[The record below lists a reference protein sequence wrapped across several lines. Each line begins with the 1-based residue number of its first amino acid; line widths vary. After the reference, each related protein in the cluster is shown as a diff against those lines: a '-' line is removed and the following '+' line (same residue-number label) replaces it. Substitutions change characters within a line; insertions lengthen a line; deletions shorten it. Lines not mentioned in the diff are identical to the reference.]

1 MGIRERLSGN
11 EASATAMK
19 QINPDVVAAFPITP
33 STEIPQ
39 YFSTFVSNG
48 QVDTEFVAV
57 ESEHSAMSAC
67 IGAEAAG
74 ARAMTATSANGLSLM
89 WEMIYIA
96 SSLRLPIVMS
106 LVNRAVS
113 GPLNIHNDH
122 SDAMGVRDS
131 GWIQL
136 FSENNQEAYDNLIM
150 AHRIAENKDV
160 LLPLMV
166 CQDGFI
172 TSHSI
177 ENIELVEDDKV
188 KEFVGEYKPEHYL
201 LNDKE
206 PIAVGPLDLQAYL
219 FEHKRQQAEA
229 MKNAKKVILDV
240 AKDFEKLT
248 GRKYGLFE
256 EYRLDDAEI
265 AIVCM
270 NSTAGT
276 AKYTIDRLREKGIKA
291 GLLKVRVFRPF
302 PGEEIAEALKYIPA
316 PVEEFVPEET
326 VQEVKAKAKE
336 EAVQKAEVKEPAKVN
351 PILATE
357 PATKKEVKAD
367 KAEKV
372 EKVETNK
379 KEAVS
384 PVENKVGQTVALK
397 PDVKIAKEEPVLDT
411 QYVEQTRFD
420 VKPSLWQRF
429 KNSKIIRTI
438 SYIMKIKVV
447 LEFPALPEGRGENR

>member
-11 EASATAMK
+11 EAVAVAMR

-39 YFSTFVSNG
+39 YFSTFVANG

-96 SSLRLPIVMS
+96 SSLRLPIVLN

-122 SDAMGVRDS
+122 SDAMGVRDA
-131 GWIQL
+131 GWIML
-136 FSENNQEAYDNLIM
+136 FSENNQEAYDNTLM
-150 AHRIAENKDV
+150 ANRIAEHPDV
-160 LLPLMV
+160 KLPLMI

-177 ENIELVEDDKV
+177 ENIELLEDDKV

-201 LNDKE
+201 LNKEE
-206 PIAVGPLDLQAYL
+206 PIAVGPLDLQAFL
-219 FEHKRQQAEA
+219 FEHKAQQSEA
-229 MKNAKKVILDV
+229 MKSAKKVIADV
-240 AKDFEKLT
+240 SADFEKLT
-248 GRKYGLFE
+248 GRKYGFFE
-256 EYRLDDAEI
+256 EYKLEDAQM

-276 AKYTIDRLREKGIKA
+276 TKAVVDKLREQGIKA
-291 GLLKVRVFRPF
+291 GLLKVRMFRPF
-302 PGEEIAEALKYIPA
+302 PAEEIANSLSHLK
-316 PVEEFVPEET
+316 
-326 VQEVKAKAKE
+326 
-336 EAVQKAEVKEPAKVN
+336 AVAV
-351 PILATE
+351 LD
-357 PATKKEVKAD
+357 KAD
-367 KAEKV
+367 SLNGVGGALFEDVVSGMYVNNKSVPIVNYIYGIGGRDTK
-372 EKVETNK
+372 ETDIEEVYNDLSEIVK
-379 KEAVS
+379 TGT
-384 PVENKVGQTVALK
+384 VENPYRYLGL
-397 PDVKIAKEEPVLDT
+397 
-411 QYVEQTRFD
+411 R
-420 VKPSLWQRF
+420 R
-429 KNSKIIRTI
+429 
-438 SYIMKIKVV
+438 
-447 LEFPALPEGRGENR
+447 EGK

>member
-177 ENIELVEDDKV
+177 ENIELIEDDKV
-188 KEFVGEYKPEHYL
+188 KEFVGKYKPEHYL
-201 LNDKE
+201 LDDKN
-206 PIAVGPLDLQAYL
+206 PMAIGPLDLQAYL

-248 GRKYGLFE
+248 GRKYGFFE
-256 EYRLDDAEI
+256 EYKLDDAEI

-302 PGEEIAEALKYIPA
+302 PGEEIAESLKN
-316 PVEEFVPEET
+316 
-326 VQEVKAKAKE
+326 VKAI
-336 EAVQKAEVKEPAKVN
+336 AV
-351 PILATE
+351 LD
-357 PATKKEVKAD
+357 KAD
-367 KAEKV
+367 SLNA
-372 EKVETNK
+372 
-379 KEAVS
+379 A
-384 PVENKVGQTVALK
+384 GGALYE
-397 PDVKIAKEEPVLDT
+397 DVVTGL
-411 QYVEQTRFD
+411 Y
-420 VKPSLWQRF
+420 
-429 KNSKIIRTI
+429 NSKISIPTVNYVYGIGGRDTKSDDI
-438 SYIMKIKVV
+438 EKVFNDLSEIV
-447 LEFPALPEGRGENR
+447 RDGKVENHYRYLGVRGDK

>member
-11 EASATAMK
+11 EAAAIAMK

-48 QVDTEFVAV
+48 TVDTEFVAV

-67 IGAEAAG
+67 VGAEAAG
-74 ARAMTATSANGLSLM
+74 ARAMTATSANGLSYM

-122 SDAMGVRDS
+122 SDAMGVRDA
-131 GWIQL
+131 GWIML

-177 ENIELVEDDKV
+177 ENIELIEDDKV
-188 KEFVGEYKPEHYL
+188 KEFVGTYKPEHYL

-206 PIAVGPLDLQAYL
+206 PIAVGPLDVQSYL
-219 FEHKRQQAEA
+219 FEHKYQQAEA
-229 MKNAKKVILDV
+229 MRNAKKVILEV
-240 AKDFEKLT
+240 AKAFEKMT
-248 GRKYGLFE
+248 GRKYSFFE
-256 EYRLDDAEI
+256 EYRMDDAEI
-265 AIVCM
+265 AVVCM

-276 AKYTIDRLREKGIKA
+276 TKTVVDELREKGIKA
-291 GLLKVRVFRPF
+291 GMIKVRVFRPF
-302 PGEEIAEALKYIPA
+302 PAEEIAEALGNL
-316 PVEEFVPEET
+316 
-326 VQEVKAKAKE
+326 KAVA
-336 EAVQKAEVKEPAKVN
+336 
-351 PILATE
+351 IMD
-357 PATKKEVKAD
+357 KAD
-367 KAEKV
+367 SLNAMGGALYEDV
-372 EKVETNK
+372 ISSMYTAK
-379 KEAVS
+379 KQVPAVS
-384 PVENKVGQTVALK
+384 YVYGIGGRDTTSNNIHEVFDYLAQVAKTGEIDNPYRYVGLRK
-397 PDVKIAKEEPVLDT
+397 
-411 QYVEQTRFD
+411 
-420 VKPSLWQRF
+420 
-429 KNSKIIRTI
+429 
-438 SYIMKIKVV
+438 
-447 LEFPALPEGRGENR
+447 

>member
-11 EASATAMK
+11 EAAAIAMK

-48 QVDTEFVAV
+48 TVDTEFVAV

-67 IGAEAAG
+67 VGAEAAG
-74 ARAMTATSANGLSLM
+74 ARAMTATSANGLSYM

-122 SDAMGVRDS
+122 SDAMGVRDA
-131 GWIQL
+131 GWIML

-177 ENIELVEDDKV
+177 ENIELIEDDKV
-188 KEFVGEYKPEHYL
+188 KEFVGTYKPEHYL

-206 PIAVGPLDLQAYL
+206 PIAVGPLDVQSYL
-219 FEHKRQQAEA
+219 FKHKYQQAEA
-229 MKNAKKVILDV
+229 MRNAKKVILEV
-240 AKDFEKLT
+240 AKDFEKMT
-248 GRKYGLFE
+248 GRKYSFFE
-256 EYRLDDAEI
+256 EYRMDDAEI
-265 AIVCM
+265 AVVCM

-276 AKYTIDRLREKGIKA
+276 TKTVVDELREKGIKA
-291 GLLKVRVFRPF
+291 GMVKVRVFRPF
-302 PGEEIAEALKYIPA
+302 PAEEIAEALGNL
-316 PVEEFVPEET
+316 
-326 VQEVKAKAKE
+326 KAVA
-336 EAVQKAEVKEPAKVN
+336 
-351 PILATE
+351 IMD
-357 PATKKEVKAD
+357 KAD
-367 KAEKV
+367 SLNAMGGALYEDV
-372 EKVETNK
+372 ISSMYTAK
-379 KEAVS
+379 KQVPAVS
-384 PVENKVGQTVALK
+384 YVYGIGGRDTTSNNIHEVFDYLAQVAKTGEIDNPYRYVGLRK
-397 PDVKIAKEEPVLDT
+397 
-411 QYVEQTRFD
+411 
-420 VKPSLWQRF
+420 
-429 KNSKIIRTI
+429 
-438 SYIMKIKVV
+438 
-447 LEFPALPEGRGENR
+447 

>member
-1 MGIRERLSGN
+1 MSIRERLSGN
-11 EASATAMK
+11 EAAATAMK

-48 QVDTEFVAV
+48 AVDTEFVAV

-131 GWIQL
+131 GWIML

-177 ENIELVEDDKV
+177 ENIELIEDEKV
-188 KEFVGEYKPEHYL
+188 KEFVGKYKPEHYL
-201 LNDKE
+201 LNAKE
-206 PIAVGPLDLQAYL
+206 PMAIGPLDLQAYL
-219 FEHKRQQAEA
+219 FEHKYQQAEA
-229 MKNAKKVILDV
+229 MKKAKDVILNV
-240 AKDFEKLT
+240 SKDFEELT
-248 GRKYGLFE
+248 GRKYSFFE
-256 EYRLDDAEI
+256 EYRLDDAEF

-276 AKYTIDRLREKGIKA
+276 VKAVVDELRAKGIKA
-291 GLLKVRVFRPF
+291 GLLKIRVFRPF
-302 PGEEIAEALKYIPA
+302 PADEVANALGHLKAVAILDKEDSLNAIGGALFEDVTSSMYVNGKNVPAINYIYGIGGRDTTTKDIH
-316 PVEEFVPEET
+316 T
-326 VQEVKAKAKE
+326 VYTDLQEVA
-336 EAVQKAEVKEPAKVN
+336 N
-351 PILATE
+351 SG
-357 PATKKEVKAD
+357 
-367 KAEKV
+367 KV
-372 EKVETNK
+372 ENPYRYLRVRRDK
-379 KEAVS
+379 
-384 PVENKVGQTVALK
+384 
-397 PDVKIAKEEPVLDT
+397 
-411 QYVEQTRFD
+411 
-420 VKPSLWQRF
+420 
-429 KNSKIIRTI
+429 
-438 SYIMKIKVV
+438 
-447 LEFPALPEGRGENR
+447 

>member
-11 EASATAMK
+11 EAAAIAMK

-48 QVDTEFVAV
+48 TVDTEFVAV

-67 IGAEAAG
+67 VGAEAAG
-74 ARAMTATSANGLSLM
+74 ARAMTATSANGLSYM

-122 SDAMGVRDS
+122 SDAMGVRDA
-131 GWIQL
+131 GWIML

-177 ENIELVEDDKV
+177 ENIELIENDKV
-188 KEFVGEYKPEHYL
+188 KQFVGTYKPEHYL

-206 PIAVGPLDLQAYL
+206 PIAVGPLDVQSYL
-219 FEHKRQQAEA
+219 FEHKYQQAEA
-229 MKNAKKVILDV
+229 MRNAKKVILEV
-240 AKDFEKLT
+240 SKDFEKMT
-248 GRKYGLFE
+248 GRKYSFFE
-256 EYRLDDAEI
+256 EYRMEDAEI
-265 AIVCM
+265 AVVCM

-276 AKYTIDRLREKGIKA
+276 TKTVVDELREKGIKA
-291 GLLKVRVFRPF
+291 GMVKVRVFRPF
-302 PGEEIAEALKYIPA
+302 PAKEIAEALGNL
-316 PVEEFVPEET
+316 
-326 VQEVKAKAKE
+326 KAVA
-336 EAVQKAEVKEPAKVN
+336 
-351 PILATE
+351 IMD
-357 PATKKEVKAD
+357 KAD
-367 KAEKV
+367 SLNAMGGALYEDV
-372 EKVETNK
+372 ISSMYTAK
-379 KEAVS
+379 KYVPAVS
-384 PVENKVGQTVALK
+384 YVYGIGGRDTTSNNIHEIFDYLMQVAKTDKIDNPYRYVGLRK
-397 PDVKIAKEEPVLDT
+397 
-411 QYVEQTRFD
+411 
-420 VKPSLWQRF
+420 
-429 KNSKIIRTI
+429 
-438 SYIMKIKVV
+438 
-447 LEFPALPEGRGENR
+447 

>member
-11 EASATAMK
+11 EAAAIAMK

-39 YFSTFVSNG
+39 YFSSFVSNG
-48 QVDTEFVAV
+48 KVDTEFVAV

-122 SDAMGVRDS
+122 SDAMGVRDA
-131 GWIQL
+131 GWIML
-136 FSENNQEAYDNLIM
+136 FSENNQEAYDNLLM

-177 ENIELVEDDKV
+177 ENIELLEDDKV
-188 KEFVGEYKPEHYL
+188 KAFVGKYKPEHYL

-206 PIAVGPLDLQAYL
+206 PIAVGPLDVQSYL
-219 FEHKRQQAEA
+219 FEHKAQQAEA
-229 MKNAKKVILDV
+229 MKRAKKVILEV
-240 AKDFEKLT
+240 SKEFEELT
-248 GRKYGLFE
+248 GRKYEFFE
-256 EYRLDDAEI
+256 KYKMEDSEFV
-265 AIVCM
+265 IVCM

-276 AKYTIDRLREKGIKA
+276 AKAAIDELRAQGIKA
-291 GLLKVRVFRPF
+291 GLLKIRMFRPF
-302 PGEEIAEALKYIPA
+302 PAEEVAESLKNAKAIAVLDKADSLNGVGGALFEDVVSGMYVSNIHVPTVNYVYGIGGRDTTVNEIKQVYTDLAKIAETGDIGDPYRYLGLRRK
-316 PVEEFVPEET
+316 
-326 VQEVKAKAKE
+326 
-336 EAVQKAEVKEPAKVN
+336 
-351 PILATE
+351 
-357 PATKKEVKAD
+357 
-367 KAEKV
+367 
-372 EKVETNK
+372 
-379 KEAVS
+379 
-384 PVENKVGQTVALK
+384 
-397 PDVKIAKEEPVLDT
+397 
-411 QYVEQTRFD
+411 
-420 VKPSLWQRF
+420 
-429 KNSKIIRTI
+429 
-438 SYIMKIKVV
+438 
-447 LEFPALPEGRGENR
+447 

>member
-11 EASATAMK
+11 EAAAIAMK

-48 QVDTEFVAV
+48 TVDTEFVAV

-67 IGAEAAG
+67 VGAEAAG
-74 ARAMTATSANGLSLM
+74 ARAMTATSANGLSYM

-122 SDAMGVRDS
+122 SDAMGVRDA
-131 GWIQL
+131 GWIML

-177 ENIELVEDDKV
+177 ENIELIEDDKV
-188 KEFVGEYKPEHYL
+188 KKFVGTYKPEHYL

-206 PIAVGPLDLQAYL
+206 PIAVGPLDVQSYL
-219 FEHKRQQAEA
+219 FEHKYQQAEA
-229 MKNAKKVILDV
+229 MRNAKKVILEV
-240 AKDFEKLT
+240 AKDFEKMT
-248 GRKYGLFE
+248 GRKYSFFE
-256 EYRLDDAEI
+256 EYRMEDAEI
-265 AIVCM
+265 AVVCM

-276 AKYTIDRLREKGIKA
+276 TKTVVDELREKGIKA
-291 GLLKVRVFRPF
+291 GMVKVRVFRPF
-302 PGEEIAEALKYIPA
+302 PAEEIAEALGNL
-316 PVEEFVPEET
+316 
-326 VQEVKAKAKE
+326 KAVA
-336 EAVQKAEVKEPAKVN
+336 
-351 PILATE
+351 IMD
-357 PATKKEVKAD
+357 KAD
-367 KAEKV
+367 SLNAMGGALYEDV
-372 EKVETNK
+372 ISSMYTAK
-379 KEAVS
+379 KQVPAVS
-384 PVENKVGQTVALK
+384 YVYGIGGRDTTSNNIHEVFDYLTQVAKTGEIDNPYRYVGLRK
-397 PDVKIAKEEPVLDT
+397 
-411 QYVEQTRFD
+411 
-420 VKPSLWQRF
+420 
-429 KNSKIIRTI
+429 
-438 SYIMKIKVV
+438 
-447 LEFPALPEGRGENR
+447 

>member
-11 EASATAMK
+11 EAAAIAMK

-48 QVDTEFVAV
+48 TVDTEFVAV

-67 IGAEAAG
+67 VGAEAAG
-74 ARAMTATSANGLSLM
+74 ARAMTATSANGLSYM

-122 SDAMGVRDS
+122 SDAMGVRDA
-131 GWIQL
+131 GWIML

-177 ENIELVEDDKV
+177 ENIELIEDDKV
-188 KEFVGEYKPEHYL
+188 KEFVGTYKPEHYL

-206 PIAVGPLDLQAYL
+206 PIAIGPLDVQSYL
-219 FEHKRQQAEA
+219 FEHKYQQAEA
-229 MKNAKKVILDV
+229 MRNAKKVILEV
-240 AKDFEKLT
+240 AKDFEKMT
-248 GRKYGLFE
+248 GRKYSFFE
-256 EYRLDDAEI
+256 EYRMEDAEI
-265 AIVCM
+265 AVVCM

-276 AKYTIDRLREKGIKA
+276 TKTVVDELREKGIKA
-291 GLLKVRVFRPF
+291 GMVKVRVFRPF
-302 PGEEIAEALKYIPA
+302 PAEEIAEALGNL
-316 PVEEFVPEET
+316 
-326 VQEVKAKAKE
+326 KAVA
-336 EAVQKAEVKEPAKVN
+336 
-351 PILATE
+351 IMD
-357 PATKKEVKAD
+357 KAD
-367 KAEKV
+367 SLNAMGGALYEDV
-372 EKVETNK
+372 ISSMYTAK
-379 KEAVS
+379 KQVPAVS
-384 PVENKVGQTVALK
+384 YVYGIGGRDTTSNNIHEVFDYLTQVAKTGEIDNPYRYVGLRK
-397 PDVKIAKEEPVLDT
+397 
-411 QYVEQTRFD
+411 
-420 VKPSLWQRF
+420 
-429 KNSKIIRTI
+429 
-438 SYIMKIKVV
+438 
-447 LEFPALPEGRGENR
+447 

>member
-11 EASATAMK
+11 EAAAIAMK

-48 QVDTEFVAV
+48 TVDTEFVAV

-67 IGAEAAG
+67 VGAEAAG
-74 ARAMTATSANGLSLM
+74 ARAMTATSANGLSYM

-122 SDAMGVRDS
+122 SDAMGVRDA
-131 GWIQL
+131 GWIML

-177 ENIELVEDDKV
+177 ENIELIEDDRV
-188 KEFVGEYKPEHYL
+188 KEFVGIYKPEHYL

-206 PIAVGPLDLQAYL
+206 PIAVGPLDVQSYL
-219 FEHKRQQAEA
+219 FEHKYQQAEA
-229 MKNAKKVILDV
+229 MRNAKKVILEV
-240 AKDFEKLT
+240 AKDFEKMT
-248 GRKYGLFE
+248 GRKYSFFE
-256 EYRLDDAEI
+256 EYRMEDAEI
-265 AIVCM
+265 AVVCM

-276 AKYTIDRLREKGIKA
+276 TKTVVDELREKGIKA
-291 GLLKVRVFRPF
+291 GMVKVRVFRPF
-302 PGEEIAEALKYIPA
+302 PAEEIAEALGNL
-316 PVEEFVPEET
+316 
-326 VQEVKAKAKE
+326 KAVA
-336 EAVQKAEVKEPAKVN
+336 
-351 PILATE
+351 IMD
-357 PATKKEVKAD
+357 KAD
-367 KAEKV
+367 SLNAMGGALYEDV
-372 EKVETNK
+372 ISSMYTAK
-379 KEAVS
+379 KQVPAVS
-384 PVENKVGQTVALK
+384 YVYGIGGRDTTSNNIHEVFDYLAQVAKTGEIDNPYRYVGLRK
-397 PDVKIAKEEPVLDT
+397 
-411 QYVEQTRFD
+411 
-420 VKPSLWQRF
+420 
-429 KNSKIIRTI
+429 
-438 SYIMKIKVV
+438 
-447 LEFPALPEGRGENR
+447 